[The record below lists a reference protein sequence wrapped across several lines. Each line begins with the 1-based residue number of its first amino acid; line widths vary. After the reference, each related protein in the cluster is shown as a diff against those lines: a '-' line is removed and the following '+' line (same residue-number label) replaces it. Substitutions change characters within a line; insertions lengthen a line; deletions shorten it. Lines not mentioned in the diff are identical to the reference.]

1 MMNDPVLQADG
12 VFYKGFHLKAVASHG
27 VWSPLVG
34 IKTNLKQSNF
44 KNPMTRQLRR
54 THNCGELSDKNI
66 EESVTLCGWVH
77 TRRDHGGLIFI
88 DLWDKEGLT
97 QVVLN
102 PQIDSL
108 AHQHAQSL
116 RGNYVMAVH
125 GKVRSRPE
133 GMANAKMKTGAIE
146 VYVDDLEI
154 LNRSKTPPFS
164 GWEDEDVA
172 EVLRLKNRY
181 LDLRS
186 DRLQNNLKIRYQIT
200 RVVRQVL
207 HQHGFIEVETPMLT
221 KSTPEGAR
229 DYLVPSRLNPKTFFA
244 LPQSPQLFK
253 QILMVAGMD
262 RYFQIVKCFRDEDLR
277 NDRQPEFTQIDMEM
291 SFIDEEQLFRL
302 AEEMM
307 QTIYKEVLG
316 IAIATP
322 FPILTYREAID
333 RFGSDKPD
341 LRFGLELVDLGDVIQ
356 GTSFKVFADVLKKGG
371 QIRAINIKNS
381 AEILSRKALDDL
393 TELAKTYGAK
403 GMAWIKMQKG
413 ELQSPIIKFF
423 EKDMLDR
430 MIATLKGEDGD
441 TIVFIA
447 DKPKVVAD
455 ALAHIRLAAAKLLG
469 LIDEKKINFAWITE
483 FPLLEYNDEEKR
495 FTAMHHPFTAP
506 KEGDWEQ
513 FADSPEKISSR
524 AYDLVLNGNEIA
536 GGSIRIH
543 QKEVQEKM
551 FNLLGIGQKE
561 AELKF
566 GFLLD
571 ALQFGAP
578 PHGGIAFGLD
588 RLTMLL
594 TGADSIRDVIAFPKT
609 QKATC
614 LMTQAPSEIDL
625 KQLKELKLKYDLS

>member
-1 MMNDPVLQADG
+1 
-12 VFYKGFHLKAVASHG
+12 
-27 VWSPLVG
+27 
-34 IKTNLKQSNF
+34 
-44 KNPMTRQLRR
+44 MTHQWQR
-54 THNCGELSDKNI
+54 THNCGELSDNNI

-116 RGNYVMAVH
+116 RGNYVMAVR

-133 GMANAKMKTGAIE
+133 GMINAKLKTGKIE

-154 LNRSKTPPFS
+154 LNPSKTPPFS
-164 GWEDEDVA
+164 GWEDQDVA

-181 LDLRS
+181 LDLRGE
-186 DRLQNNLKIRYQIT
+186 RLQSNLKIRYQIT

-207 HQHGFIEVETPMLT
+207 DKHGFIEVETPMLT

-291 SFIDEEQLFRL
+291 SFVNEEQLYRL

-307 QTIYKEVLG
+307 QAVYKEVLG
-316 IAIATP
+316 ITIETP
-322 FPILTYREAID
+322 FPILTYKEAID
-333 RFGSDKPD
+333 RYGSDKPD
-341 LRFGLELVDLGDVIQ
+341 LRFGLELVDLGDVIE

-381 AEILSRKALDDL
+381 TDILSRKALDDL

-403 GMAWIKMQKG
+403 GMAWIKIQKG

-423 EKDMLDR
+423 EKDMLDQ
-430 MIATLKGEDGD
+430 MIARLKGDDGD

-455 ALAHIRLAAAKLLG
+455 ALAHIRLAAGKLLG
-469 LIDEKKINFAWITE
+469 LIDEKKIKLLWVSE
-483 FPLLEYNDEEKR
+483 FPLLDYNEEEKR
-495 FTAMHHPFTAP
+495 YTAMHHPFTAP
-506 KEGDWEQ
+506 DEGDLEKY
-513 FADSPEKISSR
+513 AETPEKISSR

-551 FNLLGIGQKE
+551 FQLLGIGQEE

-571 ALQFGAP
+571 ALQYGAP

-588 RLTMLL
+588 RLAMLL
-594 TGADSIRDVIAFPKT
+594 TGATSIREVIAFPKT

-614 LMTQAPSEIDL
+614 LMTQAPSEIDP

>member
-1 MMNDPVLQADG
+1 
-12 VFYKGFHLKAVASHG
+12 
-27 VWSPLVG
+27 
-34 IKTNLKQSNF
+34 
-44 KNPMTRQLRR
+44 MTQQLRR
-54 THNCGELSDKNI
+54 THHCGELSEKNI
-66 EESVTLCGWVH
+66 DESVTLCGWVH

-133 GMANAKMKTGAIE
+133 GMVNPKLKTGQIE
-146 VYVDDLEI
+146 VYIDDLEI
-154 LNRSKTPPFS
+154 LNRSETPPFT
-164 GWEDEDVA
+164 GWDDQDVS

-186 DRLQNNLKIRYQIT
+186 DRLQNNLKVRYQIT
-200 RVVRQVL
+200 RVIRQVL
-207 HQHGFIEVETPMLT
+207 DQHGFIEVETPMLT

-229 DYLVPSRLNPKTFFA
+229 DYLVPSRLNPKKFYA

-277 NDRQPEFTQIDMEM
+277 QDRQPEFTQIDMEM
-291 SFIDEEQLFRL
+291 SFLDETQLFPL
-302 AEEMM
+302 VEEMM
-307 QTIYKEVLG
+307 QTVYKEILG
-316 IAIATP
+316 ITIEAP
-322 FPILTYREAID
+322 FPILKYKDAID

-341 LRFGLELVDLGDVIQ
+341 MRFGLELVDLGDVVQ
-356 GTSFKVFADVLKKGG
+356 GTNFKVFADVLKKGG

-381 AEILSRKALDDL
+381 AEVLSRKGLDDL

-403 GMAWIKMQKG
+403 GMAWIKIQKG

-423 EKDMLDR
+423 EKDMIDR
-430 MIATLKGEDGD
+430 LIATMQGEDGD
-441 TIVFIA
+441 TIVFIG

-455 ALAHIRLAAAKLLG
+455 ALAHIRLAAAKLLN
-469 LIDEKKINFAWITE
+469 LIDDKKINLAWITE
-483 FPLLEYNDEEKR
+483 FPLLEYNEEEKR
-495 FTAMHHPFTAP
+495 HTAMHHPFTAP
-506 KEGDWEQ
+506 NEGHLEE
-513 FADSPEKISSR
+513 FADTPEKISSR

-551 FNLLGIGQKE
+551 FSLLGIGQEE

-571 ALQFGAP
+571 ALQYGAP

-588 RLTMLL
+588 RLAMLIC
-594 TGADSIRDVIAFPKT
+594 GAESIRDVIAFPKT

-614 LMTQAPSEIDL
+614 LMTQAPSDIDL

>member
-1 MMNDPVLQADG
+1 
-12 VFYKGFHLKAVASHG
+12 
-27 VWSPLVG
+27 
-34 IKTNLKQSNF
+34 
-44 KNPMTRQLRR
+44 MTRQLRR

-307 QTIYKEVLG
+307 QTIYNKVFG

-447 DKPKVVAD
+447 DKPKIVAD

>member
-1 MMNDPVLQADG
+1 
-12 VFYKGFHLKAVASHG
+12 
-27 VWSPLVG
+27 
-34 IKTNLKQSNF
+34 
-44 KNPMTRQLRR
+44 MTQKLRR
-54 THNCGELSDKNI
+54 THHCGELSEKNI
-66 EESVTLCGWVH
+66 DESVTLCGWVH

-116 RGNYVMAVH
+116 RGNYVMAVQ

-133 GMANAKMKTGAIE
+133 GMVNAKLKTGKIE
-146 VYVDDLEI
+146 VYIDDLQI
-154 LNRSKTPPFS
+154 LNESKTPPFS
-164 GWEDEDVA
+164 GWDDQDVS

-186 DRLQNNLKIRYQIT
+186 NRLQNNLKIRYQIT
-200 RVVRQVL
+200 RVVRNVL
-207 HQHGFIEVETPMLT
+207 DQHGFMEIETPMLT

-229 DYLVPSRLNPKTFFA
+229 DYLVPSRLNPKKFYA

-277 NDRQPEFTQIDMEM
+277 QDRQPEFTQIDMEM
-291 SFIDEEQLFRL
+291 SFLDETQLFPL
-302 AEEMM
+302 VEEMM
-307 QTIYKEVLG
+307 QTVYKEILG
-316 IAIATP
+316 ITIETP
-322 FPILTYREAID
+322 FPIIKYKDAID

-341 LRFGLELVDLGDVIQ
+341 LRFGLELVDLGDVVQ
-356 GTSFKVFADVLKKGG
+356 GTGFKVFAYVLKNGG
-371 QIRAINIKNS
+371 QIRAINVKNS
-381 AEILSRKALDDL
+381 AEVLSRKGLDDL

-403 GMAWIKMQKG
+403 GMAWIKIQKG

-423 EKDMLDR
+423 EKDMIDR
-430 MIATLKGEDGD
+430 LIATMQGEDGD

-455 ALAHIRLAAAKLLG
+455 ALAHIRLAVAKLLG
-469 LIDEKKINFAWITE
+469 LIDDKKINLACITE
-483 FPLLEYNDEEKR
+483 FPLLEYNEEEKR
-495 FTAMHHPFTAP
+495 YAAMHHPFTAP
-506 KEGDWEQ
+506 NEGHLEQ
-513 FADSPEKISSR
+513 FADTPEKISSR

-551 FNLLGIGQKE
+551 FSLLGIGQEE

-571 ALQFGAP
+571 ALQYGAP

-588 RLTMLL
+588 RLTMLIC
-594 TGADSIRDVIAFPKT
+594 GAESIRDVIAFPKT